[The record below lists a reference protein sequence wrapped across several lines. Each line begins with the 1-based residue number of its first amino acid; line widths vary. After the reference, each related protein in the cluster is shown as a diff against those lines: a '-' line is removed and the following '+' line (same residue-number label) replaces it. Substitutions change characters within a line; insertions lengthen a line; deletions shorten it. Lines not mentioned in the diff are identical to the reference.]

1 MKNINKRIDLGIS
14 ISEDL
19 FSSGLIDVT
28 DFLCISLK
36 NFLEKENRF
45 IGIVKS
51 YINSMNSAYE
61 RFNSDL
67 CDEDSEIYGRILYLI
82 KPIIIKEFHRLR
94 NKKLS
99 EGDCV
104 ILIIRKILNIVLE
117 NLEYSHKK
125 EAKTLLKIIN
135 CMYDNI
141 RNRGKKDSMYIFSN
155 SIKNLK
161 QSGSVG
167 KYSIDQLELSSDREE
182 KIIYQGNG
190 LLIENDSESKIS
202 EKNLWIGNQ

>member
-1 MKNINKRIDLGIS
+1 MKNINKRIDSNIS

-28 DFLCISLK
+28 DFLCFSLK
-36 NFLEKENRF
+36 GFLEKENRF

-51 YINSMNSAYE
+51 YLNSMNTAYE
-61 RFNSDL
+61 RFNSEL
-67 CDEDSEIYGRILYLI
+67 CDEDSDIYGRILYLI

-104 ILIIRKILNIVLE
+104 ILMIRRLLNIVLE
-117 NLEYSHKK
+117 NPEYSHKK

-135 CMYDNI
+135 CMYNNI
-141 RNRGKKDSMYIFSN
+141 RNRNKKDSMYVFSN

-161 QSGSVG
+161 HSGSVG
-167 KYSIDQLELSSDREE
+167 KYSIDQLELSSDKEE
-182 KIIYQGNG
+182 KVIYQGDG
-190 LLIENDSESKIS
+190 LLIENDSENKIS
-202 EKNLWIGNQ
+202 EKNLWTENL